1 MYWLTWC
8 TREKQANALLQQCVT
23 FVSNYYLWCHPQPQ
37 LTCRYSTVTLIAFII
52 TVPLRAQQRKETN
65 VFLTHFTF
73 ILQER
78 TDAPLVQRAFRSMW
92 QKEWPLIQ
100 LLYCVKIERLFSEQ
114 VTAALIPHLALW
126 TLNQSKLFF
135 RAERQNPLTYEGLS
149 WNHPYL
155 LNSGR

>member
-8 TREKQANALLQQCVT
+8 TRDKQANALLQPCVT
-23 FVSNYYLWCHPQPQ
+23 LVSNYYFVMSSTTAVYMSVFYSHPNCMYYRHP
-37 LTCRYSTVTLIAFII
+37 
-52 TVPLRAQQRKETN
+52 AQSSAGKETN
-65 VFLTHFTF
+65 MFLTHFTF

-78 TDAPLVQRAFRSMW
+78 TDAPLVQHAFLSVW

-155 LNSGR
+155 LNPGR